1 MIGFVKWRVIETA
14 GASSSTS
21 NRVAPDP
28 AADAAESTCRGE
40 SAAHVPL
47 TSGPTTVRRT
57 LFGAVGATVV
67 AASGHR
73 DTQPLQCRCKKR
85 WAGAPLPGPYMAH
98 TRTWS
103 ETARGR
109 TMSPATWRRRSPT
122 GPPGQCPS
130 VPPSSTS
137 PMAQR
142 TPMVRLATAFACW
155 LRRPLPYRNLM
166 LMALLSTRRLNFPR
180 HLQDSHTPV
189 GHTPGLYVLV
199 SVRAGRRPICG
210 RPRPRPSTCWPLR
223 RREEHTPLSST

>member
-1 MIGFVKWRVIETA
+1 MDDRRQCRKIGTLRLDYELAGFAETLGDVIGFVKWRVIETA

-21 NRVAPDP
+21 
-28 AADAAESTCRGE
+28 
-40 SAAHVPL
+40 
-47 TSGPTTVRRT
+47 
-57 LFGAVGATVV
+57 GAVGATVV

-103 ETARGR
+103 EPARGQ

-122 GPPGQCPS
+122 GPPGRCPS

-155 LRRPLPYRNLM
+155 LRRPLPYRNSM

-180 HLQDSHTPV
+180 HLQDSRTPV
-189 GHTPGLYVLV
+189 GHTPGPHVLV

-210 RPRPRPSTCWPLR
+210 RPRPRPSTCWPVR